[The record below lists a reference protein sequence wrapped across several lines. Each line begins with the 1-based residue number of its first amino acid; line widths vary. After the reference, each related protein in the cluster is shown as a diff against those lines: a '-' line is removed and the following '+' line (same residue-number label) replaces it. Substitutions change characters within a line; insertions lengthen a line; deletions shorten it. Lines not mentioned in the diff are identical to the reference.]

1 MWHRYISEAPL
12 ANPVSNFS
20 NETQELFSTLQ
31 WIIANSM
38 TTDHEVSVPSLTL
51 SIKDKNSILL
61 SYVHDISDWVITFD
75 KNMGPEFYDIP
86 CKEGETPYSF
96 RLSSRCRIKRYIIIP
111 DLQTDIRNRRII
123 STSF

>member
-31 WIIANSM
+31 WIVANSM

-86 CKEGETPYSF
+86 CKEGETPYLLDYLPSVE
-96 RLSSRCRIKRYIIIP
+96 LMVYHHS
-111 DLQTDIRNRRII
+111 
-123 STSF
+123 

>member
-1 MWHRYISEAPL
+1 
-12 ANPVSNFS
+12 
-20 NETQELFSTLQ
+20 
-31 WIIANSM
+31 M

-86 CKEGETPYSF
+86 CKEGETPYLLDYLPSVELNGISSF
-96 RLSSRCRIKRYIIIP
+96 LTCRPTSEIEGLLVPYFKNFGINLSDKE
-111 DLQTDIRNRRII
+111 
-123 STSF
+123 SFLNF